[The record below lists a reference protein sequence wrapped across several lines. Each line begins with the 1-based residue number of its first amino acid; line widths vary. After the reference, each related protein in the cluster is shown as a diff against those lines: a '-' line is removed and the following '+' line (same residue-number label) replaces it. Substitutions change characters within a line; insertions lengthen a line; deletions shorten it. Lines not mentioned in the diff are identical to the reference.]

1 MCGCAR
7 IQNSLGLT
15 ETWVDGI
22 GAPQIDGKIVRL
34 PCYVR
39 RGKNLHLVACLAMT
53 IDAFLQAVQ
62 ESAGKKIN
70 YTSAE
75 PVCRKASDIA
85 H

>member
-1 MCGCAR
+1 MCDCR

-22 GAPQIDGKIVRL
+22 AAPQIDGKIVRL

-39 RGKNLHLVACLAMT
+39 RGKKLHLVACIAMT
-53 IDAFLQAVQ
+53 IEAFLQAVQ
-62 ESAGKKIN
+62 DSSAKKID
-70 YTSAE
+70 YTATT
-75 PVCRKASDIA
+75 PKPRLVTDKP